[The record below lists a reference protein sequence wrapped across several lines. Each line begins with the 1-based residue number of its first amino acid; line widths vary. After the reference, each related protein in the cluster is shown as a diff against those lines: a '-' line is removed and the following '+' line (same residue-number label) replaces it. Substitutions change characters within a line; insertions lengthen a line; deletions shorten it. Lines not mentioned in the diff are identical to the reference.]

1 MKRYNG
7 NVRKNYASWS
17 ANAGHFVFKAEEYQK
32 YYQLD
37 IKCGSP

>member
-7 NVRKNYASWS
+7 NARKNYALWS

-32 YYQLD
+32 CYQLD
-37 IKCGSP
+37 IKCGSS